1 MHPLMSNHNARS
13 GGSDRFQ
20 SESRT
25 NGADT
30 RGPVQAAVPASSE
43 FSLRDFLDVLL
54 KGKWSILSSFSI
66 IFIAVA
72 VYTFLQD
79 PEYEAM
85 SVLLIESKPGQGQT
99 LEDVLTGAGN
109 RNVYNEVEILKS
121 RKLRRGIAEQ
131 LINEKYSP
139 GNDRVLS
146 ILGKDPNELPS
157 VRQVVDRLNNFVT
170 IRPISKD
177 VDMIRVVSTSTDPAE
192 AKLIANLYAEEYI
205 FTNRMKSRQQMKA
218 SKEFLE
224 KQVDILG
231 EDIGKIENEVELF
244 QAEEGAYSPDE
255 EAAELVKQISELKG
269 SRDRAEVD
277 LQKAQANLQ
286 ALEDRANQAEPGLAR
301 RITSGVERKI
311 ESLQQKTFELD
322 GLIEDKYSKNPQLRG
337 NESSDAQL
345 MEYIAQRGEYQKRL
359 ASLTDQYIREVKDA
373 GGIDP
378 TAGGSVNPIAY
389 ISELRSRIAEERIN
403 VKGKEAELA
412 AIKRRLR
419 EYETSLDRIP
429 GKSIR
434 QAQLERGLQARNDVF
449 GIVSEKL
456 QEARIA
462 EQSEIGYATIVDEA
476 VTPTAPV
483 RPKVALNLII
493 GAFFGLVLGMC
504 LVFLRNA
511 MDNRIRKPEDLRKL
525 GIGVVGIVPD
535 MTRVLKDD
543 FDGRDRIVEEGRSY
557 STSLIALLNPLSPVS
572 ENYRRMRTN
581 IQFSRPDENVQVIMV
596 TSSGPGEGKTVT
608 AANLAITMAQAGR
621 PTLYMD
627 ADLRRPAGHKM
638 LGIEKEPGLVE
649 LLFDKLPFDQDL
661 FASGIDDLYVI
672 PAGSSVPN
680 PAELMGSRRMKEFL
694 TKLRTHFDYI
704 VIDTPPVLAVT
715 DAVLLSSLSD
725 ATVVVVSANETD
737 LHSLERTIES
747 LRAVDAP
754 VVGSILNRFD
764 VKRAYGYY
772 GYRYSYGYGYGY
784 RYGYYDYYG
793 EGSSRA
799 KQRKGSRSLEKTE
812 A

>member
-1 MHPLMSNHNARS
+1 MSNSSNYPASANRS
-13 GGSDRFQ
+13 FDQ
-20 SESRT
+20 ST
-25 NGADT
+25 NGVTPGVAHAS
-30 RGPVQAAVPASSE
+30 GPDPEGSE

-66 IFIAVA
+66 VFIAVA

-79 PEYEAM
+79 PEYEASSILM
-85 SVLLIESKPGQGQT
+85 VEDRPGRGQS
-99 LEDVLTGAGN
+99 LEDMLIGAGN
-109 RNVYNEVEILKS
+109 RNVFNEVEILKS

-131 LINEKYSP
+131 LINEKYAP
-139 GNDRVLS
+139 GSDQMLSVL
-146 ILGKDPNELPS
+146 GQDPDKTPT
-157 VRQVVDRLNNFVT
+157 VRQVIDRLGMFVSV
-170 IRPISKD
+170 RPISKE
-177 VDMIRVVSTSTDPAE
+177 VDMIRVVATSTDPAE
-192 AKLIANLYAEEYI
+192 AQLIANLYAEEYI
-205 FTNRMKSRQQMKA
+205 FSNRMKSREQVKA

-231 EDIGKIENEVELF
+231 EDIGRIENQVELF
-244 QAEEGAYSPDE
+244 QAEEGAYSPQA
-255 EAAELVKQISELKG
+255 EASQLVQQIGVLKAA
-269 SRDRAEVD
+269 RDRVEVE
-277 LQKAQANLQ
+277 LQVARASLQ
-286 ALEDRANQAEPGLAR
+286 AIEDRANQAEPGLAK

-311 ESLQQKTFELD
+311 ESLQEKVFDLD
-322 GLIEDKYSKNPQLRG
+322 GLVDDKYSRNPQLRG
-337 NESSDAQL
+337 NESSDTQL
-345 MEYIAQRGEYQKRL
+345 MEYIATRAEYRKRL
-359 ASLTDQYIREVKDA
+359 ESLTDQYISEVKEA

-378 TAGGSVNPIAY
+378 TEGGKVNPIAY
-389 ISELRSRIAEERIN
+389 ISKLRSRIAEERIL
-403 VKGKEAELA
+403 VQGKEAELA
-412 AIKRRLR
+412 AVKRRLR
-419 EYETSLDRIP
+419 EYEATLDRVP
-429 GKSIR
+429 ARSIR
-434 QAQLERGLQARNDVF
+434 QAQLERNLEARTDVY

-462 EQSEIGYATIVDEA
+462 EQSEIGYATIIDEA
-476 VTPTAPV
+476 VKPNSPV

-525 GIGVVGIVPD
+525 GLAVVGIVPD
-535 MTRVLKDD
+535 MTRALKDD
-543 FDGRDRIVEEGRSY
+543 FEGLDIVMEEGHAY
-557 STSLIALLNPLSPVS
+557 STSMIALLNPLSPIS

-638 LGIEKEPGLVE
+638 FGINKEPGLVE
-649 LLFDKLPFDQDL
+649 VLFDKHPFDEDT
-661 FASGIDDLYVI
+661 FKSSIDDLSII
-672 PAGSSVPN
+672 PTGSSVPN

-694 TKLRTHFDYI
+694 SKLRNQFDYI
-704 VIDTPPVLAVT
+704 VVDTPPILAVT

-725 ATVVVVSANETD
+725 ATIVVVGANETD
-737 LHSLERTIES
+737 IHSLERTIDS
-747 LRAVDAP
+747 LRAVSAP
-754 VVGSILNRFD
+754 IVGTVLNRFD

-793 EGSSRA
+793 GRG
-799 KQRKGSRSLEKTE
+799 KRRKLDKPAEAKTE